1 MDNILISIITINFN
15 DVAGLQKTISSVQ
28 NQTYSNFEHIII
40 DGNSTDGSKETIEKH
55 KDSFA
60 YWLSEPDSGIYNA
73 MNKGI
78 AKAKGEY
85 VFFLNSGDEFL
96 NSKALQSIVQ
106 SLSGE
111 DIIYFNINQ
120 VSNREEIKVKRVPSE
135 LSFSYLYHD
144 LPPHQSTFIKK
155 KLFNDY
161 GNYDESLKIV
171 ADWKFLILALLKY
184 NATYK
189 HVDKVF
195 TNFYLGGVSS
205 NSGSFKLMQAER
217 EIVLN
222 KEFPILL
229 NDLKYKYTLERII
242 RGLRKSKKI
251 QLLIKLGL
259 INKF

>member
-1 MDNILISIITINFN
+1 MLISIITINYN
-15 DVAGLQKTISSVQ
+15 NHLGLECTVESVQ
-28 NQTYSNFEHIII
+28 NQTYTNFEHIII
-40 DGNSTDGSKETIEKH
+40 DGGSADGSKEYLESQNDKIN
-55 KDSFA
+55 
-60 YWLSEPDSGIYNA
+60 YWISEPDNGIYNA

-78 AKAKGEY
+78 KVAKGEY
-85 VFFLNSGDEFL
+85 LFFLNSGDDFV
-96 NSKALQSIVQ
+96 NSKALQSIAQ

-120 VSNREEIKVKRVPSE
+120 VSNFRKVKVKQVPSE

-259 INKF
+259 INKL

>member
-1 MDNILISIITINFN
+1 MLISIITINYN
-15 DVAGLQKTISSVQ
+15 NHLGLECTVESVQ
-28 NQTYSNFEHIII
+28 NQTYTNFEHIII
-40 DGNSTDGSKETIEKH
+40 DGGSADGSKEYLESQNDKIN
-55 KDSFA
+55 
-60 YWLSEPDSGIYNA
+60 YWISEPDNGIYNA

-78 AKAKGEY
+78 KVAKGEY
-85 VFFLNSGDEFL
+85 LFFLNSGDDFV
-96 NSKALQSIVQ
+96 NSKALQSIAQ

-120 VSNREEIKVKRVPSE
+120 VSNFRKVKVKQVPSE

-205 NSGSFKLMQAER
+205 NSESFKLMQAER

-259 INKF
+259 INKL

>member
-1 MDNILISIITINFN
+1 MLISIITINYN
-15 DVAGLQKTISSVQ
+15 NHLGLECTVESVQ
-28 NQTYSNFEHIII
+28 NQTYTNFEHIII
-40 DGNSTDGSKETIEKH
+40 DGGSADGSKEYLESQNDKIN
-55 KDSFA
+55 
-60 YWLSEPDSGIYNA
+60 YWISEPDNGIYNA

-78 AKAKGEY
+78 KVAKGEY
-85 VFFLNSGDEFL
+85 LFFLNSGDDFV
-96 NSKALQSIVQ
+96 NSKALQSIAQ

-120 VSNREEIKVKRVPSE
+120 VSNFRKVKVKQVPSE

-189 HVDKVF
+189 HIDKVF

-205 NSGSFKLMQAER
+205 NSESFKLMQAER